1 MKQFTIIVSGLMLSV
16 ASITNLCAQNAE
28 VIGYVP
34 GPVHIT
40 YQHGRNHVVGSSYF
54 YNRTWWNHDYWA
66 IDVNTRPTSVTNFL
80 SDNVQ
85 RFGNLTSYQRGG
97 DDGYAVATPTR
108 NLPSGF
114 QQDWVYA
121 VYVDRS
127 NPSTPTTRIAQF
139 NPDGT
144 SANANWYNFDNNSY
158 YIRLAFDEVG
168 TFGYNLISSQF
179 ASGTTEI
186 RRHDSLGNTTTI
198 ATLNQ
203 RLPSLF
209 VVPNNPARY
218 GPLAGKLMSVPGDI
232 ITVDATGNV
241 QTWGSIDRNVA
252 TISIAVGNVIYLA
265 DWASNSIIELR
276 APILDNYQGEIIG
289 FIYDARAPGSGIA
302 RIYWDAASQSVRW
315 DMILYFRDYGLIPKG
330 ATAVVVPEISSLSAF
345 ALLSG
350 LGCCVFRRRNRRCSS

>member
-1 MKQFTIIVSGLMLSV
+1 MRHITTIVGTLMLMI
-16 ASITNLCAQNAE
+16 ASITMLCAQSAE

-40 YQHGRNHVVGSSYF
+40 YQQGRYHVVGSSYF
-54 YNRTWWNHDYWA
+54 HNRNWWNHDYWA
-66 IDVNTRPTSVTNFL
+66 IDVNTRPRSVTNFL

-85 RFGNLTSYQRGG
+85 RFGNLTSYQFGG

-108 NLPSGF
+108 DLPSGF
-114 QQDWVYA
+114 QQDWIYA

-127 NPSTPTTRIAQF
+127 DPNNPTTHIAQF

-144 SANANWYNFDNNSY
+144 SANANWYNFDNRSY

-179 ASGTTEI
+179 VSGNTVI
-186 RRHDSLGNTTTI
+186 RRHDLFGNTTDV
-198 ATLNQ
+198 ATVN
-203 RLPSLF
+203 RSLAGLL
-209 VVPNNPARY
+209 VVPDNPARY

-241 QTWGSIDRNVA
+241 QTWGSINRNVA
-252 TISIAVGNVIYLA
+252 TLSIAVGNVIYLA

-289 FIYDARAPGSGIA
+289 FIYDSRAPGSGIA
-302 RIYWDAASQSVRW
+302 HIYWDAATQSVQW
-315 DMILYFRDYGLIPKG
+315 NMILYFRDYGLDPKG
-330 ATAVVVPEISSLSAF
+330 ATAVVVPEPSSMLTLAVLSSL
-345 ALLSG
+345 G
-350 LGCCVFRRRNRRCSS
+350 LGMFRRRSLSHSN

>member
-1 MKQFTIIVSGLMLSV
+1 MVNNCSTVS
-16 ASITNLCAQNAE
+16 
-28 VIGYVP
+28 
-34 GPVHIT
+34 
-40 YQHGRNHVVGSSYF
+40 
-54 YNRTWWNHDYWA
+54 
-66 IDVNTRPTSVTNFL
+66 
-80 SDNVQ
+80 
-85 RFGNLTSYQRGG
+85 
-97 DDGYAVATPTR
+97 
-108 NLPSGF
+108 
-114 QQDWVYA
+114 
-121 VYVDRS
+121 
-127 NPSTPTTRIAQF
+127 
-139 NPDGT
+139 
-144 SANANWYNFDNNSY
+144 

-179 ASGTTEI
+179 ASGTTVI
-186 RRHDSLGNTTTI
+186 RRHDAAGNTIAI

-209 VVPNNPARY
+209 VVPNNPTRY

-265 DWASNSIIELR
+265 DWASNSIIEFR

-302 RIYWDAASQSVRW
+302 HIYWDAASQSVRW
-315 DMILYFRDYGLIPKG
+315 DMILYFRDYGLDPRG